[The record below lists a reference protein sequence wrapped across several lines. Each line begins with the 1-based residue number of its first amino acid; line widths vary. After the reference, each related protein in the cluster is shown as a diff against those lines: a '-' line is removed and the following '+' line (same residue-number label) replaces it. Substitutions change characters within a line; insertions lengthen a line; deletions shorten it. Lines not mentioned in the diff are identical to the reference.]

1 MKLFE
6 LSTQYRHVVD
16 MLEAAQTGETDAIDP
31 ELLKDTLDAIGEAME
46 QKADNIARIMSELKA
61 TEEAIGAETKRLTER
76 SAMIA
81 KQRESLKS
89 YLFAAMESAG
99 KDKIKTAF
107 YSYTIRNNPA
117 SVQIADA
124 SILPDEYIRV
134 KTETAP
140 DKKAIAEALK
150 NGADIPGCSL
160 IQSKSLVIK

>member
-6 LSTQYRHVVD
+6 LSTQYRQVVD

-31 ELLKDTLDAIGEAME
+31 ELLKDTLDAISEAME

-76 SAMIA
+76 SGMIA

-107 YSYTIRNNPA
+107 YSYTIRNNPV
-117 SVQIADA
+117 SVQIVDE
-124 SILPDEYIRV
+124 SLIPVEYIREV
-134 KTETAP
+134 IERKT
-140 DKKAIAEALK
+140 DKKAIAEAIK
-150 NGADIPGCSL
+150 SGSEVAGCTL
-160 IQSKSLVIK
+160 TQSRSLVIK